1 MTRFVTNPMIAKEL
15 RQRLRER
22 RAWLL
27 PTLYLLVLAGTVLFA
42 YYMATD
48 IESRSGVAEVQGA
61 NIGEATFLTVVF
73 SQIVVLLLMAPVFSA
88 GSLTIE
94 KEQRTFS
101 ALLTSLLSAPQIWW
115 GKFVAALLY
124 LLLLLFCSFPL
135 LALSLAFGGVEPI
148 ELLKAVGSTV
158 LVLASI
164 SAVGLWCS
172 SLFRRSVHSTATTY
186 CIVLVLSIVTAVVY
200 GIMFARWESRNFLNR
215 GEGPPA
221 YIQAPMFL
229 NPLYP
234 LLAMLGEEAVA
245 QFSYPVS
252 SWLLFAALGCLAA
265 AFSMRRIQ
273 RSGEQL

>member
-1 MTRFVTNPMIAKEL
+1 MIAKEL

-27 PTLYLLVLAGTVLFA
+27 PTLYLLVLAGTVSFA
-42 YYMATD
+42 YYGTTDLATN
-48 IESRSGVAEVQGA
+48 GGQTEVQGA
-61 NIGEATFLTVVF
+61 NIGEAIFLTVVF
-73 SQIVVLLLMAPVFSA
+73 TQVVVLLLMAPVFSS

-94 KEQRTFS
+94 KEQRTF
-101 ALLTSLLSAPQIWW
+101 AGLLTSLLSAPQIWW

-124 LLLLLFCSFPL
+124 LLLLLFCSLPL
-135 LALSLAFGGVEPI
+135 LAVSFAFGGVEPI

-172 SLFRRSVHSTATTY
+172 AMFRRSVHSTAACY

-200 GIMFARWESRNFLNR
+200 GILLSRWESRNFLAR

-221 YIQAPMFL
+221 YVQAPMFL

-234 LLAMLGEEAVA
+234 LFALLGEEAVA
-245 QFSYPVS
+245 QFSYPIS
-252 SWLLFAALGCLAA
+252 SWLLFTAMGCLAA

-273 RSGEQL
+273 RAGEQL

>member
-1 MTRFVTNPMIAKEL
+1 VSRFVTNPMIAKEL

-27 PTLYLLVLAGTVLFA
+27 PTLYLLVLAGTVSFA
-42 YYMATD
+42 YYLATD
-48 IESRSGVAEVQGA
+48 IEGRAGQVEVQGA
-61 NIGEATFLTVVF
+61 NIGEAIFLTVVF
-73 SQIVVLLLMAPVFSA
+73 TQVVVLLLMAPVFSA
-88 GSLTIE
+88 GALTIE
-94 KEQRTFS
+94 KEQRTFAS
-101 ALLTSLLSAPQIWW
+101 LLTSLLSAPQIWW
-115 GKFVAALLY
+115 GKFVSALLY
-124 LLLLLFCSFPL
+124 LLLLLFCSLPL
-135 LALSLAFGGVEPI
+135 LSLSFAFGGVEPV
-148 ELLKAVGSTV
+148 ELFKAVGSTV

-172 SLFRRSVHSTATTY
+172 AMFRRSVHSTAACY
-186 CIVLVLSIVTAVVY
+186 CIVLVLSIVTAVIY
-200 GIMFARWESRNFLNR
+200 GILVTRWESRNFAAR
-215 GEGPPA
+215 AEGPPA
-221 YIQAPMFL
+221 YVQAPMFL

-252 SWLLFAALGCLAA
+252 SWLLFTAMGCLAA